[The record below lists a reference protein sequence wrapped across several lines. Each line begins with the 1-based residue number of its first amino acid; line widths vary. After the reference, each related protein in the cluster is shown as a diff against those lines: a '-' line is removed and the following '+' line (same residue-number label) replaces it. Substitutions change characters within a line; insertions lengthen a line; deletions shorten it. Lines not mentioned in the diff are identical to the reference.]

1 MGIRRTVRV
10 LTTER
15 LGVPLVFGGL
25 RPTIVLPARFARDFN
40 SRQQEAMLAHEL
52 AHVAAGDPLWHAVAI
67 LPCALL
73 WWQPLAW
80 WSRCRLRAASEAVA
94 DEASALVPDGPRV
107 LAASLVLLGRRL
119 VRARPAAGLSV
130 EGSGFRSGLGRR
142 VERLLKLPARSWR
155 APRGPRLALARLTL
169 PVVLALVAISC
180 TAWAPAQVPY
190 PEGGTT
196 MSVLKSSWRTSLA
209 AAALW
214 ALLGPASGDATAQEK
229 PAAPDKPAAE
239 VKPPAPPVVPAAAR
253 EGEGE
258 KKRPEAREE
267 KRDRPR
273 GEAREGER
281 PERPRAEGRE
291 GEHRERDAGAREH
304 EAKRRHL
311 EEAIRDVQNK
321 IRETKEGTDDRK
333 ELEGK
338 LQTLMGHLREL
349 VSPDRGPREGGDR
362 ERMAQRLEE
371 IKRKVRELQEA
382 GKQDEAERV
391 KREGEE
397 IMRAMQG
404 RGREGGPPGGPDR
417 ERMMQRLEEIKRKV
431 HELQEAGKQDEAERV
446 KREGEEI
453 MRALQG
459 RGREGGPPGGPDRE
473 RMVQRIEELKRKI
486 RELQEAGKEDEV
498 EKLKREGQELMRAMQ
513 GRGPEGGPREGR
525 PHEGQHHEGP
535 GDVAARV
542 HRLQAAAE
550 NLRAAGFG
558 READHVMQLVEQL
571 TSGRAPR
578 EGEPRGE
585 GPRREGMGPGVQ
597 ELRGEVQQM
606 RREMQELREHLKQLL
621 ERNQPHGERK

>member
-1 MGIRRTVRV
+1 
-10 LTTER
+10 
-15 LGVPLVFGGL
+15 
-25 RPTIVLPARFARDFN
+25 
-40 SRQQEAMLAHEL
+40 
-52 AHVAAGDPLWHAVAI
+52 
-67 LPCALL
+67 
-73 WWQPLAW
+73 
-80 WSRCRLRAASEAVA
+80 
-94 DEASALVPDGPRV
+94 
-107 LAASLVLLGRRL
+107 
-119 VRARPAAGLSV
+119 
-130 EGSGFRSGLGRR
+130 
-142 VERLLKLPARSWR
+142 
-155 APRGPRLALARLTL
+155 
-169 PVVLALVAISC
+169 
-180 TAWAPAQVPY
+180 
-190 PEGGTT
+190 
-196 MSVLKSSWRTSLA
+196 
-209 AAALW
+209 
-214 ALLGPASGDATAQEK
+214 
-229 PAAPDKPAAE
+229 
-239 VKPPAPPVVPAAAR
+239 
-253 EGEGE
+253 
-258 KKRPEAREE
+258 
-267 KRDRPR
+267 
-273 GEAREGER
+273 
-281 PERPRAEGRE
+281 
-291 GEHRERDAGAREH
+291 
-304 EAKRRHL
+304 
-311 EEAIRDVQNK
+311 
-321 IRETKEGTDDRK
+321 
-333 ELEGK
+333 
-338 LQTLMGHLREL
+338 
-349 VSPDRGPREGGDR
+349 
-362 ERMAQRLEE
+362 MAQRLEE